1 MPDEAQPLAPSAESL
16 GRTAATQ
23 PEPASGAAEK
33 PARNGASGQVEH
45 AQSAPDGTAAEA
57 SRPKPAPPERPA
69 NTPAV
74 RPAAAQPTRSGG
86 SSNRVRARLA
96 RLGVQ
101 RSNPYNPVLEPL
113 LRIVRS
119 NDPKIETS
127 TLRQI
132 EKAYQV
138 AERWHRGQKRKS
150 GDPYI
155 THPLAV
161 TTILAELGM
170 DPATLMAGLLH
181 DTVEDTEYGLDQ
193 LRRDFGDSV
202 GLLVDGVTK
211 LDKVKFG
218 EAAQAETVR
227 KMVVA
232 MAKDPRVLVIK
243 LADRLHNMR
252 TMRYLKREKQEKKA
266 RETLEIYAPLAHRL
280 GMNTIKWELEDLA
293 FAILYP
299 KMYDEIVRLVAE
311 RAPKRDEYLAIVTDE
326 VQSDLRAARIK
337 ATVTG
342 RPKHYY
348 SVYQKMIVRGRD
360 FAEIYDLV
368 GIRVLVDTVRDC
380 YAALGTVH
388 ARWNP
393 VPGRFKDYIAMPKF
407 NMYQSLHTTVIGP
420 NGKPVELQIRTFDM
434 HRRAEYGIAAHWK
447 YKQET
452 VAGSSKI
459 RTDVPRAA
467 KGSAGQDTVND
478 MAWLRQLLDW
488 QKETEDPSE
497 FLESLRFDL
506 SRNEVFVFTPKGDVI
521 ALPAGATPVDFAYA
535 VHTEVGHRTIGAR
548 VNGRLVPL
556 ESTLDN
562 GDLVEVFTSKAAG
575 AGPSRDWLG
584 FVKSPR
590 ARNKI
595 RAWFS
600 KERRDE
606 AIEHGKDAIAR
617 AMRKQ
622 NLPIQRILTGDS
634 LVTLAHE
641 MRYPDISSLY
651 AAIGEGHVTAQ
662 SVVQKL
668 VQALGGEE
676 AATEEIDEAVPSARG
691 RGRKRRSNND
701 PGVVVKGVD
710 DVWVKL
716 ARCCTPVP
724 GDPIIGF
731 VTRGSGVSVH
741 RSDCV
746 NVDSLSR
753 EPERILEVEWAPTQS
768 SVFLVAIQVEALDR
782 SRLLSDVTRVLSDQH
797 VNILS
802 AAVQTSRDR
811 VATSRFTFEMG
822 DPKHLGHVLKAV
834 RGVEGVYDV
843 YRVTSA
849 RRPSE
854 A

>member
-1 MPDEAQPLAPSAESL
+1 MPDEAQPL
-16 GRTAATQ
+16 TAAK
-23 PEPASGAAEK
+23 PEPASAPAAK
-33 PARNGASGQVEH
+33 PAPDAKSATNDARGPVEH
-45 AQSAPDGTAAEA
+45 APSAPVDKPAEPP
-57 SRPKPAPPERPA
+57 RPKPATPEHSSSSTSAARPNA
-69 NTPAV
+69 GQPA
-74 RPAAAQPTRSGG
+74 RTG

-119 NDPKIETS
+119 NDPKIETA

-202 GLLVDGVTK
+202 ALLVDGVTK

-447 YKQET
+447 YKQEA
-452 VAGSSKI
+452 VAGTSKVRSDQP
-459 RTDVPRAA
+459 RTTGKD
-467 KGSAGQDTVND
+467 DHLND

-488 QKETEDPSE
+488 QKETEDPGE

-521 ALPAGATPVDFAYA
+521 ALPAGATPVDFSYA

-562 GDLVEVFTSKAAG
+562 GDLVEVFTSKAPG
-575 AGPSRDWLG
+575 AGPSRDWLN

-606 AIEHGKDAIAR
+606 AIEQGKDAIVR

-641 MRYPDISSLY
+641 MRYSDISALY
-651 AAIGEGHVTAQ
+651 AAIGEGHVSAQ
-662 SVVQKL
+662 NIVQKL
-668 VQALGGEE
+668 VSALGGEE
-676 AATEEIDEAVPSARG
+676 AATEEIDEAVPSRG
-691 RGRKRRSNND
+691 RRKRRSNTD

-746 NVDSLSR
+746 NVESLSR

-849 RRPSE
+849 RNRS
-854 A
+854 